1 MKLRFPE
8 KRRGLWIAGAVLLAL
23 VLIAL
28 IAGFALAATGP
39 SRSMSAEDFTE
50 VEPGDL
56 ESRVAV
62 TGRVE
67 PAETTNV
74 TTRVTANVASL
85 HVGLGD
91 QVQEGQVVAEMDT
104 TEMQRQLDSLRG
116 QLADAEASGAEQIS
130 QAESAY
136 AAAQAGGAGGLAT
149 GTADMTGGTG
159 EEDAAGG
166 DADAAGADPQSAAA
180 AVGQARQGLAS
191 TRRQLQNQISA
202 LQEDIYAATLRA
214 PSNGVVVS
222 VDAKEGA
229 PAQGPVV
236 TVGDPARLVVRA
248 TVNEADAGR
257 IHTGDEVAL
266 TTPATGDREL
276 KGTVAKISPVAEPV
290 PAEAAAAGAQPKPT
304 YPVEIEISGTPEG
317 LPVGATAKARVLT
330 DKAQGV
336 LSVPRDAVFD
346 TAEGSPAV
354 LVLAE
359 GEGGQRR
366 IEKRAVTPGLVTDF
380 QVEVTGGP
388 LRRGDLVVNR
398 AADYRDAVG
407 ETVAV
412 EEPADQPGEG
422 Q

>member
-23 VLIAL
+23 VVVAL
-28 IAGFALAATGP
+28 VAGFALVAMGP
-39 SRSMSAEDFTE
+39 SRSMSAEDYTE

-56 ESRVAV
+56 ETRVAV

-67 PAETTNV
+67 PAETTNI
-74 TTRVTANVASL
+74 TTRATGNVASL

-104 TEMQRQLDSLRG
+104 TDIQRQLDSLRG
-116 QLADAEASGAEQIS
+116 QLADAEAGGAEQIN

-136 AAAQAGGAGGLAT
+136 AAAQTGGANGFA
-149 GTADMTGGTG
+149 AG
-159 EEDAAGG
+159 EEDATGEGAG
-166 DADAAGADPQSAAA
+166 AAGADPQSAAA
-180 AVGQARQGLAS
+180 AVGQARQSLTT

-214 PSNGVVVS
+214 PANGVVVS
-222 VDAKEGA
+222 VGAKEGA

-236 TVGDPARLVVRA
+236 TIGDPVRLIVRG

-257 IHTGDEVAL
+257 IHTGDEVSL
-266 TTPATGDREL
+266 TTPATGDKEL
-276 KGTVAKISPVAEPV
+276 KGTVSKMSPVAEPV
-290 PAEAAAAGAQPKPT
+290 PAEAAAVGAETKPT
-304 YPVEIEISGTPEG
+304 YPVEIEISGSPEG

-346 TAEGSPAV
+346 TAKGTQAV

-359 GEGGQRR
+359 GEHGQRR
-366 IEKRAVTPGLVTDF
+366 IEERAVTPGLVTDF

>member
-8 KRRGLWIAGAVLLAL
+8 QRRGLWIAGAVLLAL
-23 VLIAL
+23 VVIAL
-28 IAGFALAATGP
+28 IAGFALAAMGP
-39 SRSMSAEDFTE
+39 SRAMSAEDYTK

-56 ESRVAV
+56 ETRVAV

-67 PAETTNV
+67 PAETTNI
-74 TTRVTANVASL
+74 TTRATGNVASL

-91 QVQEGQVVAEMDT
+91 EVQEGQVVAEMDT
-104 TEMQRQLDSLRG
+104 TDMQRQLDSLRG
-116 QLADAEASGAEQIS
+116 QLVDAEAGGAEQIN

-136 AAAQAGGAGGLAT
+136 AAVQAGGAAGYA
-149 GTADMTGGTG
+149 GTG
-159 EEDAAGG
+159 EEDATGEGAG
-166 DADAAGADPQSAAA
+166 AAGADPQSGAA
-180 AVGQARQGLAS
+180 AVGQARQSLAT
-191 TRRQLQNQISA
+191 TRRQLQSQTSA
-202 LQEDIYAATLRA
+202 LQVALSAATLRA
-214 PSNGVVVS
+214 PANGVVVS
-222 VDAKEGA
+222 VGVKEGA

-236 TVGDPARLVVRA
+236 TIGDPARLVVRG

-257 IHTGDEVAL
+257 IHTGDEVSL
-266 TTPATGDREL
+266 TTPATGDMEL
-276 KGTVAKISPVAEPV
+276 KGTVSKISPVAEPV
-290 PAEAAAAGAQPKPT
+290 PAEAAAAGAQTKPT
-304 YPVEIEISGTPEG
+304 YPVEIEISGSPEG

-346 TAEGSPAV
+346 TAKGTQAV

-359 GEGGQRR
+359 GEDGQRR
-366 IEKRAVTPGLVTDF
+366 IEERGVTPGLVTDF